1 LGSFE
6 RGVMVEEFDNVVF
19 AMQPGERSAIFRTP
33 FGFHIAEI
41 RSKAPGGGIAELWEV
56 EDTIRYCEQD
66 AARQVAE
73 RLRAPAR
80 IRRIS
85 ARESQI

>member
-1 LGSFE
+1 MAFACLS
-6 RGVMVEEFDNVVF
+6 GVLRNPAASRE
-19 AMQPGERSAIFRTP
+19 SAP

-41 RSKAPGGGIAELWEV
+41 RSKAPGGGIAELCEV
-56 EDTIRYCEQD
+56 EDTIRYFLTAKREQD